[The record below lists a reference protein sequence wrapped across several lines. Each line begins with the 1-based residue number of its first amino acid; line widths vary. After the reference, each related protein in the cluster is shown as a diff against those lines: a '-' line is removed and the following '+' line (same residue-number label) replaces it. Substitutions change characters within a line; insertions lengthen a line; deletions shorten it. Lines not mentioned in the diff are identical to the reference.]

1 MIIRVAGTSRRARGH
16 FVIMLGITKKGE
28 IIVRDCGSQAS
39 VRSDKTYTVARM
51 MGGSEPDSGNNFDV
65 MYFTKK

>member
-1 MIIRVAGTSRRARGH
+1 
-16 FVIMLGITKKGE
+16 MLGITKKGE